1 MNRLAVQL
9 AASTLAITATMVG
22 CSSNSAVAQLVT
34 AGTARSDVQAARL
47 HDQARQ
53 AMERG
58 ETAQALTLV
67 ERVVEM
73 APRDA
78 GYRLLLAELYLRNG
92 RFRSAEAGF
101 RDVLQLHPD
110 NMRAAISL
118 ALVEVAQGRSGE
130 AVEQLAQLHGRAPA
144 SDLGLAYALAGQY
157 EQAISILDAAARDP
171 GANARVRQNL
181 ALAYALAGNWQQA
194 RVIAAQDISP
204 AELGSRLQQWAAMA
218 RPAQPW
224 TQVASLLN
232 VTPSEDPGQPV
243 HLALAPAAP
252 EAPVY
257 AEAAPVQAAV
267 EQPVALA
274 AAAPA
279 PAEQQVAFAAV
290 EPAAAQQ
297 PVELAAAD
305 PAPVAQPEPYVVP
318 QVPVQLAAAAP
329 AQIQVPAVP
338 APMREAPTP
347 AQEEIRTAAALRSL
361 VQARPE
367 IVRPSTRA
375 ATPPRAVF
383 ARRADFG
390 DSARVRRGGNAPIVL
405 QLGAFTTAQNA
416 ERAWANA
423 ERRYGLVGARAMT
436 TTIEVGGRRLHRVSI
451 AGFASRGEAV
461 QLCGTIR
468 ARGGACFVRATAGD
482 SPVRWASRATRGPR
496 RG

>member
-1 MNRLAVQL
+1 MNRFAVQL

-22 CSSNSAVAQLVT
+22 CTANIAGAQLVT
-34 AGTARSDVQAARL
+34 AGTTRSDVQAARL

-53 AMERG
+53 AMGRG
-58 ETAQALTLV
+58 NNAQALTLA
-67 ERVVEM
+67 ERVVEV

-130 AVEQLAQLHGRAPA
+130 AVEQLSQLHGRAPA
-144 SDLGLAYALAGQY
+144 SDLGLAYALAGQF
-157 EQAISILDAAARDP
+157 EQAISILDAAAREA
-171 GANARVRQNL
+171 GANGRVRQNL

-194 RVIAAQDISP
+194 RVIAAQDVSP

-232 VTPSEDPGQPV
+232 VTPAEDPGQPA
-243 HLALAPAAP
+243 HLALAPAVP
-252 EAPVY
+252 EAPAY
-257 AEAAPVQAAV
+257 AEAPAQAAI

-274 AAAPA
+274 AAQPVEQPA
-279 PAEQQVAFAAV
+279 PFVASEPVTAA
-290 EPAAAQQ
+290 Q

-305 PAPVAQPEPYVVP
+305 PPPIAHPEPYVVP
-318 QVPVQLAAAAP
+318 QVPVQLAAVAP
-329 AQIQVPAVP
+329 TIEIPAVP
-338 APMREAPTP
+338 APAPEAPTP
-347 AQEEIRTAAALRSL
+347 AQEEIRTAAALRTL
-361 VQARPE
+361 VEARPE
-367 IVRPSTRA
+367 IIRPSTRA
-375 ATPPRAVF
+375 ATPPRPVF
-383 ARRADFG
+383 ARRAGLDER
-390 DSARVRRGGNAPIVL
+390 APRVRRTGNAPVVV
-405 QLGAFTTAQNA
+405 QLGAFSSAQNA
-416 ERAWANA
+416 ERAFAAA
-423 ERRYGLVGARAMT
+423 ERRFGLAGAQAMT
-436 TTIEVGGRRLHRVSI
+436 TTINAGGRTLHRMSI
-451 AGFASRGEAV
+451 AGFASRAEAV
-461 QLCGTIR
+461 QLCGAIR

-482 SPVRWASRATRGPR
+482 SPVRWASRTARGPR